1 MNNMEKLNYRELK
14 TIEGGETIS
23 GTLINA
29 FVSGIKAVLE
39 VGRSFGTAI
48 RRIKDKQLCEI
59 P

>member
-1 MNNMEKLNYRELK
+1 MNNMDKLDNRELR

-29 FVSGIKAVLE
+29 FVSGIKAVLD
-39 VGRSFGTAI
+39 VGRSLGTAI